1 MTERYFCGAISE
13 LIVHGMGDMPMPKA
27 AMYRIVAMS
36 GRYWTDGPADEA
48 QIVSSHPLWAL
59 AVNVVF
65 ALHA

>member
-1 MTERYFCGAISE
+1 M
-13 LIVHGMGDMPMPKA
+13 IVHGMGDIPMPNA

-59 AVNVVF
+59 EVNVVF